1 MPGIAVDELHC
12 RRERDPR
19 TGGVDVRD
27 PANRRASGMVDGA
40 IAVSPRTLP
49 VVADSEAPEEWRD
62 PRLQDRPPPVVTV
75 CDLGPISTLAATMIA
90 EMGFADVAHPDG
102 TRAWQETGPPTQPA
116 PDAEQGAPG
125 APRSAARASA
135 STPPAT
141 PRRGARPG
149 TSPAGRG

>member
-1 MPGIAVDELHC
+1 MAGIAVDELHC

-75 CDLGPISTLAATMIA
+75 CDLGPMSALAAKTLGDI
-90 EMGFADVAHPDG
+90 GFANVAYLEGG
-102 TRAWQETGPPTQPA
+102 TQAWQEAGLPTQRS
-116 PDAEQGAPG
+116 PDA
-125 APRSAARASA
+125 
-135 STPPAT
+135 
-141 PRRGARPG
+141 
-149 TSPAGRG
+149 